1 MVNDPSEKGP
11 AAKPPE
17 GTAEKSS
24 IPSKPEVPAVPAA
37 PSKPAETKPPVPA
50 TPAEPVAAKPPA
62 ASPAQAKTPAAKPP
76 AAATTPAAPG
86 TPAAAAPPKP
96 AVPPAAPKEAPP
108 KPVPLDNELV
118 QRLKARF
125 GDAIREASLD
135 RKQAIV
141 LIAVEQLREISRYC
155 RDEEKFDMLVD
166 LTAVDWPKR
175 EKRFD
180 VVLNLYSFAKN
191 ERLRLKAHAGE
202 TEPAPS
208 VCEIWPAANW
218 MERECYD
225 MFGIVFEGHP
235 DLKRILLPDEWQ
247 GHPLRKDYDILK
259 QDTDWVRENL
269 GIESG
274 Q

>member
-1 MVNDPSEKGP
+1 MANDPSEKDP
-11 AAKPPE
+11 ASKPPAS
-17 GTAEKSS
+17 GAED
-24 IPSKPEVPAVPAA
+24 KPVTQ
-37 PSKPAETKPPVPA
+37 KPAEPPKA
-50 TPAEPVAAKPPA
+50 APVAATPP
-62 ASPAQAKTPAAKPP
+62 ASPAA
-76 AAATTPAAPG
+76 
-86 TPAAAAPPKP
+86 PAAAAPGVP
-96 AVPPAAPKEAPP
+96 AAKPAAPTAPGAPAAPKAAAPPAKEAPP

-125 GDAIREASLD
+125 GDAIREATLD

-141 LIAVEQLREISRYC
+141 TIAADQLREISRYC
-155 RDEEKFDMLVD
+155 RDHEKFDMLVD

-180 VVLNLYSFAKN
+180 VILILYSFAKN
-191 ERLRLKAHAGE
+191 ERVRLKAHAGE
-202 TEPAPS
+202 NEPVPS

-218 MERECYD
+218 LERECYD
-225 MFGIVFEGHP
+225 MFGVVFEGHP
-235 DLKRILLPDEWQ
+235 KLTRILMPDEWQ
-247 GHPLRKDYDILK
+247 GYPLRKDYDILK

>member
-1 MVNDPSEKGP
+1 MRAASAEVESMANDPSEKDSGSKPPAPGAEGKPAAQKPAESSQAPSAAANPSAPP
-11 AAKPPE
+11 AAKP
-17 GTAEKSS
+17 A
-24 IPSKPEVPAVPAA
+24 APAA
-37 PSKPAETKPPVPA
+37 P
-50 TPAEPVAAKPPA
+50 VAPK
-62 ASPAQAKTPAAKPP
+62 
-76 AAATTPAAPG
+76 
-86 TPAAAAPPKP
+86 AAAPP
-96 AVPPAAPKEAPP
+96 AKEAPP

-125 GDAIREASLD
+125 GEAIREATLD

-141 LIAVEQLREISRYC
+141 TIAADQLREISRYC
-155 RDEEKFDMLVD
+155 RDDEKFDMLVD

-180 VVLNLYSFAKN
+180 VILMLYSFAKN
-191 ERLRLKAHAGE
+191 ERVRLKAHAGE
-202 TEPAPS
+202 NEPVPS

-218 MERECYD
+218 LERECYD

-235 DLKRILLPDEWQ
+235 KLTRILMPDEWQ
-247 GHPLRKDYDILK
+247 GYPLRKDYDILK

>member
-1 MVNDPSEKGP
+1 MANDPSEKDPTSKPPASGAEEKPVAPKPVEPPQAAPP
-11 AAKPPE
+11 AANPPKSPDAPAPKPNVPSAASP
-17 GTAEKSS
+17 TA
-24 IPSKPEVPAVPAA
+24 PAA
-37 PSKPAETKPPVPA
+37 PVT
-50 TPAEPVAAKPPA
+50 AAVKPPA
-62 ASPAQAKTPAAKPP
+62 APAG
-76 AAATTPAAPG
+76 AAPK
-86 TPAAAAPPKP
+86 AAAPPAKE
-96 AVPPAAPKEAPP
+96 AAPKPL
-108 KPVPLDNELV
+108 PLDNELV
-118 QRLKARF
+118 QKLKARF
-125 GDAIREASLD
+125 GEATLD

-141 LIAVEQLREISRYC
+141 TIGAEQLREISRYC

-180 VVLNLYSFAKN
+180 LILILYSFAKN
-191 ERLRLKAHAGE
+191 ERVRLKAHAGE
-202 TEPAPS
+202 NEPVPS

-218 MERECYD
+218 LERECYD

-235 DLKRILLPDEWQ
+235 KLTRILMPDEWQ
-247 GHPLRKDYDILK
+247 GYPLRKDYDILK

>member
-1 MVNDPSEKGP
+1 VARTGRGQPIEPMVNDPSEKGP
-11 AAKPPE
+11 AAKPPV

-24 IPSKPEVPAVPAA
+24 IPSKSETPAVPAA
-37 PSKPAETKPPVPA
+37 PAEAVATKPPV
-50 TPAEPVAAKPPA
+50 
-62 ASPAQAKTPAAKPP
+62 
-76 AAATTPAAPG
+76 TPAAPG
-86 TPAAAAPPKP
+86 APASAAPTKPAAPPAP
-96 AVPPAAPKEAPP
+96 PKEAPP

-141 LIAVEQLREISRYC
+141 LIGVEQLRDISRYC

-208 VCEIWPAANW
+208 VCEIWPSANW

-247 GHPLRKDYDILK
+247 GYPLRKDYDILK

>member
-1 MVNDPSEKGP
+1 MANDPSEKDP
-11 AAKPPE
+11 VSKPPAS
-17 GTAEKSS
+17 GAEE
-24 IPSKPEVPAVPAA
+24 KPIAQ
-37 PSKPAETKPPVPA
+37 KPAEPSQTASSADPPKSGDAPA
-50 TPAEPVAAKPPA
+50 PKPPA
-62 ASPAQAKTPAAKPP
+62 P
-76 AAATTPAAPG
+76 AATTPAAPAAPAAKSAA
-86 TPAAAAPPKP
+86 PAAAAPKAAAPP
-96 AVPPAAPKEAPP
+96 AKEAAPKPL
-108 KPVPLDNELV
+108 PLDNELV
-118 QRLKARF
+118 QKLKARF
-125 GDAIREASLD
+125 GGAIREAALD

-141 LIAVEQLREISRYC
+141 TIAADQLREISRYC

-180 VVLNLYSFAKN
+180 LILILYSFAKN
-191 ERLRLKAHAGE
+191 ERVRLKAHAGE
-202 TEPAPS
+202 TEPVPS

-218 MERECYD
+218 LERECYD

-235 DLKRILLPDEWQ
+235 DLKRILMPDEWQ
-247 GHPLRKDYDILK
+247 GYPLRKDYDILK